1 MDHPHIISYY
11 DSFEQD
17 GTLMIEMEYA
27 DGGTL
32 AQFLARR
39 QEYVAESEIM
49 YMFEQMLSAVAYLHD
64 NNVLHRDL
72 KTANIFLTREKH
84 VKIGDFGISK
94 IMGTETRLA
103 GGAQT
108 VVGTPYYISPEMCEG
123 KSYNVKSDI
132 WALGCVLYEMACLQK
147 TFEGSNLPALIGKIV
162 KADYEQ
168 IKGPYSN
175 DLKLLI
181 EVPAHLFVI
190 NVKCGPDC
198 TALITSCGTM
208 IAMGSNRFNKL
219 NLNTRMGFFSHLKRP
234 QQEVENIVEPKVV
247 KAFQSRIV
255 DVSLSS
261 YHSGVLLENGH
272 VHVFGRN
279 KYGELGL
286 GHRQTQVDAW
296 LAAYRPVKALC
307 AKTCVQLVCGNGFT
321 MVATGDN
328 ELYFWGTRGIKKKTN
343 ETVTIED
350 LEIERSS
357 SPALRRFA

>member
-1 MDHPHIISYY
+1 
-11 DSFEQD
+11 
-17 GTLMIEMEYA
+17 
-27 DGGTL
+27 
-32 AQFLARR
+32 
-39 QEYVAESEIM
+39 
-49 YMFEQMLSAVAYLHD
+49 
-64 NNVLHRDL
+64 
-72 KTANIFLTREKH
+72 
-84 VKIGDFGISK
+84 
-94 IMGTETRLA
+94 
-103 GGAQT
+103 
-108 VVGTPYYISPEMCEG
+108 
-123 KSYNVKSDI
+123 
-132 WALGCVLYEMACLQK
+132 
-147 TFEGSNLPALIGKIV
+147 
-162 KADYEQ
+162 
-168 IKGPYSN
+168 
-175 DLKLLI
+175 
-181 EVPAHLFVI
+181 
-190 NVKCGPDC
+190 
-198 TALITSCGTM
+198 M

-357 SPALRRFA
+357 SPAPELQATETPTWVQNELNEAEVLSYSHFMSGKKNGSKAKNNKEKQLRAEIEKLKQQVHQQSKTFKGHESQMALLQKLAELQALHTGHVNEPPPAYPQSAKGRSSSNKPRIIRNPFTPEAIPSKACNIL